1 MNDIAVTVEKLQ
13 RRLEREKRA
22 KQEAE
27 KLLEEKSLDLYQAN
41 QQLSAF
47 AANLEKVVEQRTNEL
62 KIALV
67 KAEAATRAKTEF
79 LATISHEIRTPLN
92 GVIGMAGIL
101 IDTSLDDEQKNFV
114 QVIDTCGKTLLSLIN
129 DILDLTKIESGN
141 LELEQQTISMVDEFL
156 NCLTMLEAQAAK
168 QQVTLC
174 KTFSPNI
181 PDYVLGDA
189 TRLKQIVTNLLS
201 NAIKFTHQGNVTLS
215 IDIIEK
221 TNTTVTFKI
230 SVSDTGIGIPADKI
244 ERLFK
249 PFSQVDSSTTRKYGG
264 TGLGLAICAKLV
276 NLMGG
281 EIGVESEFGKGTTFF
296 FTLTVQLAAQEIT
309 TKTPDATQQENELLS
324 ILIVEDNLINQ
335 KVLQI
340 SLKKLGFTNIT
351 IVNDGMECVELFN
364 DKTFDV
370 IFMDM
375 QMPRLDGLDATR
387 IIRSLDLA
395 KSPYIIALTANA
407 FQEDVT
413 LCKEAGMNDFLAKPL
428 DTKILK
434 EKIELL
440 NTQIKL

>member
-1 MNDIAVTVEKLQ
+1 MNELAVTVEKLQ

-27 KLLEEKSLDLYQAN
+27 KLLEEKSLDLYRAN
-41 QQLSAF
+41 QQLAAF

-92 GVIGMAGIL
+92 GVIGMASIL
-101 IDTSLDDEQKNFV
+101 IDTPLDDEQQSFV
-114 QVIDTCGKTLLSLIN
+114 HVIETCGKTLLSLIN

-141 LELEQQTISMVDEFL
+141 LELEQRTISIVDEFL
-156 NCLTMLEAQAAK
+156 NCLTMLEGQAAK
-168 QQVTLC
+168 QQITLR
-174 KTFSPNI
+174 KIFSPSI

-201 NAIKFTHQGNVTLS
+201 NAIKFTHQGSVTLNV
-215 IDIIEK
+215 DVIEK
-221 TNTTVTFKI
+221 THSTVMFKI
-230 SVSDTGIGIPADKI
+230 SVSDTGIGIPPDKI
-244 ERLFK
+244 DRLFK

-281 EIGVESEFGKGTTFF
+281 EIGVESEYGKGTTFF
-296 FTLTVQLAAQEIT
+296 FTLTAQLAAQEVT
-309 TKTPDATQQENELLS
+309 TKTNHSAQQENQLLS

-340 SLKKLGFTNIT
+340 SLKKLGFTNVT
-351 IVNDGMECVELFN
+351 VANDGMECVELFN
-364 DKTFDV
+364 TQTFDV

-387 IIRSLDLA
+387 IIRSLDLP
-395 KSPYIIALTANA
+395 KLPYIIALTANA

-440 NTQIKL
+440 NTQITF

>member
-1 MNDIAVTVEKLQ
+1 MNEIAVTVEKLQ

-47 AANLEKVVEQRTNEL
+47 AANLEKVVEQRTKEL

-92 GVIGMAGIL
+92 GVIGMAGFL
-101 IDTSLDDEQKNFV
+101 IDTPLNDEQLNFV
-114 QVIDTCGKTLLSLIN
+114 QVIDTCSKSLLSLIN

-141 LELEQQTISMVDEFL
+141 LELEQQTISVVDEFL
-156 NCLTMLEAQAAK
+156 NCLTMLEGNAIR
-168 QQVTLC
+168 QQVTLR

-201 NAIKFTHQGNVTLS
+201 NAIKFTHQGNVTLNV
-215 IDIIEK
+215 DVIEK

-230 SVSDTGIGIPADKI
+230 SVSDTGIGIPPDKI
-244 ERLFK
+244 ECLFK

-264 TGLGLAICAKLV
+264 TGLGLAICAKLI

-281 EIGVESEFGKGTTFF
+281 EISVESEFGKGTTFF
-296 FTLTVQLAAQEIT
+296 FTLTAQLATREVT
-309 TKTPDATQQENELLS
+309 TKTHHVTQRGNELLS

-335 KVLQI
+335 KVLLI
-340 SLKKLGFTNIT
+340 SLNKLGFTNVT
-351 IVNDGMECVELFN
+351 IVNDGLECVELFN
-364 DKTFDV
+364 TQTFDV

-387 IIRSLDLA
+387 IIRSLNLA
-395 KSPYIIALTANA
+395 KPPYIIALTANA
-407 FQEDVT
+407 FQEDVS
-413 LCKEAGMNDFLAKPL
+413 LCKEVGMDDFLAKPL

-434 EKIELL
+434 EKIECLTALL
-440 NTQIKL
+440 QK

>member
-1 MNDIAVTVEKLQ
+1 MNDSAVVEKFQ

-41 QQLSAF
+41 QRLSEF

-62 KIALV
+62 KVALV
-67 KAEAATRAKTEF
+67 NAEAATRAKTEF

-101 IDTSLDDEQKNFV
+101 IDTELDDDQKNYV

-141 LELEQQTISMVDEFL
+141 LELEQRTISIVDEF
-156 NCLTMLEAQAAK
+156 NSCLKILEGQATK
-168 QQVTLC
+168 QQITLH
-174 KTFSPNI
+174 KEFSSNI
-181 PDYVLGDA
+181 PNYVVGDA

-201 NAIKFTHQGNVTLS
+201 NAIKFTHQGSVTLN
-215 IDIIEK
+215 INVIEK
-221 TNTTVTFKI
+221 TNSAVTFKI
-230 SVSDTGIGIPADKI
+230 SVNDTGIGIPADKI

-281 EIGVESEFGKGTTFF
+281 EIGVESESGKGTTFF
-296 FTLTVQLAAQEIT
+296 FSLTMPLAEQEKIAQNT
-309 TKTPDATQQENELLS
+309 GLLSQNHQLS

-340 SLKKLGFTNIT
+340 SLKKLGFTNVT
-351 IVNDGMECVELFN
+351 IANDGMECVELFN

-387 IIRSLDLA
+387 IIRSLDLS
-395 KSPYIIALTANA
+395 KQPCIIALTANA

-413 LCKEAGMNDFLAKPL
+413 LCKEAGMNDFLAKPF
-428 DTKILK
+428 DATALK
-434 EKIELL
+434 EKIVLL
-440 NTQIKL
+440 NTQINF

>member
-101 IDTSLDDEQKNFV
+101 IDTVLDDEQKNFV

-215 IDIIEK
+215 IDVIEK

-296 FTLTVQLAAQEIT
+296 FTLTAQLAAQEIT

-340 SLKKLGFTNIT
+340 SLKKLGFTKIT
-351 IVNDGMECVELFN
+351 IANDGMECVELFN

-375 QMPRLDGLDATR
+375 QMPRLDGVDATR

-395 KSPYIIALTANA
+395 KPPYIIALTANA

>member
-1 MNDIAVTVEKLQ
+1 MNDLAVVEKFQ

-22 KQEAE
+22 RQEAE

-41 QQLSAF
+41 QRLSEF

-62 KIALV
+62 KVALV
-67 KAEAATRAKTEF
+67 NAEAATRAKTEF

-101 IDTSLDDEQKNFV
+101 IDTELDDDQKNYV
-114 QVIDTCGKTLLSLIN
+114 HVIDTCGKTLLSLIN

-141 LELEQQTISMVDEFL
+141 LELEQRTISIVDEF
-156 NCLTMLEAQAAK
+156 NSCLKILEGQATK
-168 QQVTLC
+168 QQITLH
-174 KTFSPNI
+174 KEFSSNI
-181 PDYVLGDA
+181 PNHVIGDA

-201 NAIKFTHQGNVTLS
+201 NAIKFTHQGNVTLN
-215 IDIIEK
+215 INVIEK
-221 TNTTVTFKI
+221 TNSAVTFKI
-230 SVSDTGIGIPADKI
+230 SVNDTGIGIPADKI

-281 EIGVESEFGKGTTFF
+281 EIGVESESGKGTTFF
-296 FTLTVQLAAQEIT
+296 FSLTMPLAEQEKITQNTGLVSQNHQL
-309 TKTPDATQQENELLS
+309 S
-324 ILIVEDNLINQ
+324 VLIVEDNLINQ

-340 SLKKLGFTNIT
+340 SLKKLGFTNVT
-351 IVNDGMECVELFN
+351 IANDGMECVELFN

-387 IIRSLDLA
+387 IIRSLDLS
-395 KSPYIIALTANA
+395 KQPYIIALTANA
-407 FQEDVT
+407 FQEDVA

-428 DTKILK
+428 DATVLK
-434 EKIELL
+434 EKIVLL
-440 NTQIKL
+440 NTQINF

>member
-1 MNDIAVTVEKLQ
+1 MNDLDLTVEKLQ
-13 RRLEREKRA
+13 RRLAREKRA

-27 KLLEEKSLDLYQAN
+27 KLLEEKSLDLYRAN
-41 QQLSAF
+41 QQLSTF
-47 AANLEKVVEQRTNEL
+47 AANLEKIVEQRTHEL
-62 KIALV
+62 KIALL

-92 GVIGMAGIL
+92 GVIGMASIL
-101 IDTSLDDEQKNFV
+101 IDTPLDDEQLNFV
-114 QVIDTCGKTLLSLIN
+114 QVIDTCGKSLLSLIN

-141 LELEQQTISMVDEFL
+141 LELEQQTISIVDEFL
-156 NCLTMLEAQAAK
+156 NCLTMLEGQAAK
-168 QQVTLC
+168 QQVTLR

-201 NAIKFTHQGNVTLS
+201 NAIKFTDQGNVTLNV
-215 IDIIEK
+215 DVIEK
-221 TNTTVTFKI
+221 THSTVTFKI
-230 SVSDTGIGIPADKI
+230 SVSDTGIGIPSDKI
-244 ERLFK
+244 DCLFK

-281 EIGVESEFGKGTTFF
+281 EIGVESEYGKGTTFF
-296 FTLTVQLAAQEIT
+296 FTFTAQLATQEVS
-309 TKTPDATQQENELLS
+309 TKTHHATQQGNELLS

-340 SLKKLGFTNIT
+340 SLKKLGFTNVT
-351 IVNDGMECVELFN
+351 IANDGMECVELFN
-364 DKTFDV
+364 AQTFDV

-395 KSPYIIALTANA
+395 KPPYIIALTANA
-407 FQEDVT
+407 FQEDVK

-440 NTQIKL
+440 NKQIEF